1 MGYAALKT
9 LGALWSIIRK
19 DGAAVNKSLDV
30 RVRKTENDSVLRCKK
45 FQLTRPR
52 RLLTVKLCFN
62 EPVKAKVS
70 LLTPEQKRVTQD
82 YPYEVSQDLDF
93 QVQTKAF
100 TATSL
105 SWLCLEAGA
114 CVLVQCFLF
123 AILVE
128 YTIWDFAA
136 LKNRELCRNWGYSR
150 KNSINQVKALQLQT
164 ITGLV
169 FQEYVAGIK
178 NTNVVQETPWQGR
191 DAFRVQLD
199 LSREL
204 VQAIRVLSQILK
216 GGAYSLCMVL

>member
-1 MGYAALKT
+1 M
-9 LGALWSIIRK
+9 
-19 DGAAVNKSLDV
+19 
-30 RVRKTENDSVLRCKK
+30 RKTENESALRCKK

-52 RLLTVKLCFN
+52 RLLMVKLFFN

-150 KNSINQVKALQLQT
+150 KNSINREQGPKRLFHCGTLRVITMALLSDDSAACEVVTVATEYIVWEVYTEVKALQLQT

-178 NTNVVQETPWQGR
+178 NTNVVQETPWKGR

-199 LSREL
+199 LSR
-204 VQAIRVLSQILK
+204 
-216 GGAYSLCMVL
+216 

>member
-1 MGYAALKT
+1 MGYAALET

-30 RVRKTENDSVLRCKK
+30 RVRKTENESALRCKK

-62 EPVKAKVS
+62 EPVKAK
-70 LLTPEQKRVTQD
+70 
-82 YPYEVSQDLDF
+82 
-93 QVQTKAF
+93 
-100 TATSL
+100 
-105 SWLCLEAGA
+105 
-114 CVLVQCFLF
+114 
-123 AILVE
+123 
-128 YTIWDFAA
+128 
-136 LKNRELCRNWGYSR
+136 NRELCRNWGYSR
-150 KNSINQVKALQLQT
+150 KNSINREQGPKRLFHCRTLRVITMALLSDDSAACEVVTMATEYIVWEVYTEVKALQLQT

-178 NTNVVQETPWQGR
+178 NKNVVQETPWQGR

-204 VQAIRVLSQILK
+204 YKSVVTNLERRRLQFVHGAAIFQVKHKFRIGVERSW
-216 GGAYSLCMVL
+216 C